1 MRIARKT
8 KRRPGDTYLIS
19 MINIVFLI
27 LVFFMLMGRLTP
39 QDALPID
46 PPASMN
52 AKPSEPVDIVVLVDS
67 AGRVAV
73 NSERVDRSAL
83 STALS
88 ERMKQAGVPT
98 TTPVVLKADA
108 DARFEQLDDVL
119 DQIRKLG
126 ATRIS
131 LVTDPSR

>member
-8 KRRPGDTYLIS
+8 KGMPGDTNLIS

-27 LVFFMLMGRLTP
+27 LVFFMLIGRLTP
-39 QDALPID
+39 KDALLID
-46 PPASMN
+46 PPISMN

-73 NSERVDRSAL
+73 NSERVDPAAL
-83 STALS
+83 PTALS
-88 ERMKQAGVPT
+88 KRLEQNGMSAVT
-98 TTPVVLKADA
+98 SVVLKADA
-108 DARFEQLDDVL
+108 DARFEQLDEVL

-126 ATRIS
+126 VTRIS
-131 LVTDPSR
+131 LATDTSR